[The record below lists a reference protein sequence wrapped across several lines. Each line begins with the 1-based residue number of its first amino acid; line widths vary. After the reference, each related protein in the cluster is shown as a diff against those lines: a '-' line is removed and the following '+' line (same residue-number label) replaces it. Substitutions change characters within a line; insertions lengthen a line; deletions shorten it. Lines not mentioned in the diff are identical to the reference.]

1 MTHLGIIRIWTIF
14 IKEIN
19 KTLKVQQETLHV
31 ELINKIN
38 SM

>member
-1 MTHLGIIRIWTIF
+1 MTHLGIIRMGTVV

-19 KTLKVQQETLHV
+19 KTLKVQKETLHV